1 MDLDNIIPIVTDY
14 GVRILGVGL
23 ALWASFKVARIL
35 GDGVTN
41 RLEARKFD
49 QTLSRFFGN
58 IVRYLILISAV
69 LACLSIF
76 GIQTTSFAAILGA
89 ASLAIGMAFQGT
101 LGNFSAGVL
110 LLVFRPFKVGDAIK
124 AGGEFGIVEELG
136 LFVTTLKTLD
146 NRAIFLP
153 NSAVAG
159 GTIENI
165 SAFDK
170 RRVDIDVGCDY
181 AANIDKTRE
190 VLEKAASSVEGRDP
204 ELGHQVFL
212 ASLGGSSVDWQLRIW
227 CDADAYWDVYQ
238 DTIKQIHLALGEAD
252 IGIPYPTMDVNLNQ
266 AA

>member
-1 MDLDNIIPIVTDY
+1 MDFEKLVPMITEY
-14 GVRILGVGL
+14 GVKVIGVVV
-23 ALWASFKVARIL
+23 ALWASFKVARWL
-35 GDGVTN
+35 GGGITK

-58 IVRYLILISAV
+58 IVRYLVLISAI

-76 GIQTTSFAAILGA
+76 GINTTSFAAILGA
-89 ASLAIGMAFQGT
+89 ASLAVGMAFQGT
-101 LGNFSAGVL
+101 LSNFSAGVL

-146 NRAIFLP
+146 NRAVYVP
-153 NSAVAG
+153 NSAVGG

-165 SAFDK
+165 SAYDK

-181 AANIDKTRE
+181 AADIDKTRE
-190 VLEKAASSVEGRDP
+190 VLEAAANAVAKRDG

-212 ASLGGSSVDWQLRIW
+212 KGLGGSSVDWQLRIW
-227 CDADAYWDVYQ
+227 CDADDYWDVYQ
-238 DTIKQIHLALGEAD
+238 DTIKQIHLALGKAE
-252 IGIPYPTMDVNLNQ
+252 IGIPYPTLDVNLNQ